1 MSNQFNDFVVYEKFQ
16 SPKTNVYGRAM
27 VNNNQESNKQ
37 NDKNMMVLQ
46 LEDAIAMSSYPK
58 YLLDFMKNFLIDN
71 YSDNDIVQIYL
82 ITDKEDNIFVIEYA
96 LSIELNGRNYK
107 VYVLVYLPILFPNYP
122 PEFYIEK
129 TTNLGLNR
137 FYNGKINSQDLK
149 INLDYFLKFDPN
161 KSNIGDIIDNLVIN
175 FTQEF
180 PVYKDNNPNPNW
192 KSGKCI
198 LDKSKVNKV
207 SIPKKQKNYP
217 KDNRYSNYQ
226 NNFEKNKY
234 NNVKCEKLIDEEQDT
249 FDDKTFL
256 DFIRKQTKDIIAY
269 NYLEFKEKYHIGGN
283 LNNLKEMDNTL
294 KQSINNKN
302 MYEKNEKLK
311 VQLEALKN
319 IKSQL
324 DLIENGITKELNESQ
339 NEQEKSFFEKCENII
354 NIPDPKDMEYLIKIK
369 DLEDYLVYL
378 KKGYEKKIVEFDVM
392 VNLTRALS
400 REIFNL
406 NYMRS
411 RSKKKNYI

>member
-16 SPKTNVYGRAM
+16 NPRTNVYGRTM
-27 VNNNQESNKQ
+27 VNNNNKESNKQ
-37 NDKNMMVLQ
+37 NDKNSVLQ

-58 YLLDFMKNFLIDN
+58 YLLDFIKNFLIDN
-71 YSDNDIVQIYL
+71 YADNDIVTIYL

-96 LSIELNGRNYK
+96 LTIELNGRNYK
-107 VYVLVYLPILFPNYP
+107 VYVLVYLPVLFPNYP

-129 TTNLGLNR
+129 TANLGLNK
-137 FYNGKINSQDLK
+137 FYNGKIELPDLK
-149 INLDYFLKFDPN
+149 INLDYFVNFDPN
-161 KSNIGDIIDNLVIN
+161 KNNIADIIDNLVIN

-192 KSGKCI
+192 KEGKCI

-207 SIPKKQKNYP
+207 TIPKKPKNYP
-217 KDNRYSNYQ
+217 KDNIYSNYQ
-226 NNFEKNKY
+226 YKNDKNKY
-234 NNVKCEKLIDEEQDT
+234 NNVKVEKLIDEEEET

-269 NYLEFKEKYHIGGN
+269 NYLEFKEKYHIGDN
-283 LNNLKEMDNTL
+283 LGNLKEMDNTL
-294 KQSINNKN
+294 KQSLNNKKAF
-302 MYEKNEKLK
+302 EKNDKLK
-311 VQLEALKN
+311 LQLEALKN

-324 DLIENGITKELNESQ
+324 DIIENGIAKELNESQ
-339 NEQEKSFFEKCENII
+339 NEKEKTFFEKCENII
-354 NIPDPKDMEYLIKIK
+354 NVPDQKDMEYLIKIK
-369 DLEDYLVYL
+369 TMEDYLVYL
-378 KKGYEKKIVEFDVM
+378 KKGYERRTVEFDVM

-406 NYMRS
+406 NYIRS
-411 RSKKKNYI
+411 RTKKHI